1 VFCESR
7 WEADP
12 FAAGVR
18 PGGRVKPVKG
28 NTAPIKPW
36 LCEGLRISVR
46 GRTFH
51 ATGTVRVGLGSQRIR
66 TTLKIPATKENKG
79 EAEREV
85 RSVVARARH
94 KLGGGVVRKAVSTL
108 VAERFESYIG
118 PSDRRILQDLTAKF
132 TVRILWDIPPEE
144 IVAFVNDRQR
154 GNRPET
160 RERYITGICAFLNP
174 LIAAGQYPGLPEF
187 KRDQRARNP
196 LKRARRNVQQFRVQ
210 LLEDIID
217 SAHPTLAI
225 QLTIE
230 FVTGSRVSS
239 IVHGCTL
246 GDLELKKMTL
256 TFRNTKN
263 GDDVVCALPTSIKR
277 DLDRYLE
284 WRQVQVRKGRV
295 PPGSDQ
301 PLFLHYKGR
310 PYKPNSGA
318 WGTQNKTAFNNAKQ
332 RAARKMGQRYDR
344 AIQALETS
352 GDQRE
357 IDRLRRLKADDLN
370 LLARITQHWLR
381 HKFAT
386 EAGRKDMKAAMAQGG
401 WRDSR
406 SIVGYLIPDAEYQR
420 GMVEE
425 RGSPNPFKEAS

>member
-1 VFCESR
+1 
-7 WEADP
+7 
-12 FAAGVR
+12 
-18 PGGRVKPVKG
+18 VKPAKG
-28 NTAPIKPW
+28 KTAPIKPW

-46 GRTFH
+46 GMTFH
-51 ATGTVRVGLGSQRIR
+51 ATGTVRVGHCAQRIR
-66 TTLKIPATKENKG
+66 TTLKIRAAKENKG
-79 EAEREV
+79 EAEREA

-94 KLGGGVVRKAVSTL
+94 KLGGGVVHKAVSTL
-108 VAERFESYIG
+108 VAERFKSYIG
-118 PSDRRILQDLTAKF
+118 PSDRRILQDFTAEF
-132 TVRILWDIPPEE
+132 TTRILWGIPPAE
-144 IVAFVNDRQR
+144 IVAFVDDRQR
-154 GNRPET
+154 GNRAET

-196 LKRARRNVQQFRVQ
+196 LKRAKRNVQQFRVQ

-230 FVTGSRVSS
+230 FVTGARVSS

-246 GDLELKKMTL
+246 GDLELRTLTL
-256 TFRNTKN
+256 TFRDTKN
-263 GDDVVCALPTSIKR
+263 GDDVVCALPHSIKP
-277 DLDRYLE
+277 DLERYLE
-284 WRQVQVRKGRV
+284 WRQAQVRKGRV

-301 PLFLHYKGR
+301 PLFLHYKGQ

-318 WGTQNKTAFNNAKQ
+318 WGTQNKTAFNNAKR
-332 RAARKMGQRYDR
+332 RAATKAGQRYDQ
-344 AIQALETS
+344 AIEAMETS
-352 GDQRE
+352 GDRRE
-357 IDRLRRLKADDLN
+357 VDRLRRLKDDDLK
-370 LLARITQHWLR
+370 LFARITQHWLR

-386 EAGRKDMKAAMAQGG
+386 EAGRKDLKAAMAQGG

-425 RGSPNPFKEAS
+425 RGSPNPFREAR